1 MSEPRKFRRSD
12 IIVLLSYP
20 LLPMVYFA
28 AAAMGAGT
36 GIPSRLS
43 SLAIVAFFS
52 AATCLVV
59 LPVWT
64 MINIARSKEQ
74 FSLAAIVG
82 EAVLAALWISTGIY
96 AALVDSLRAFI
107 ALVVAAWAGA
117 LVFIMLRVR
126 AQQAQSAP
134 DFLPDQANPAN
145 PTASN

>member
-12 IIVLLSYP
+12 IIILLSYP
-20 LLPMVYFA
+20 LLPMIYFA

-36 GIPSRLS
+36 GIRSRLS
-43 SLAIVAFFS
+43 WLAIVAFFG

-64 MINIARSKEQ
+64 MINVVRSKER
-74 FSLAAIVG
+74 FSLSAIVG
-82 EAVLAALWISTGIY
+82 EAVLATLWISTGIY

-117 LVFIMLRVR
+117 LVFILIRIR
-126 AQQAQSAP
+126 SQQSQSGSP
-134 DFLPDQANPAN
+134 I
-145 PTASN
+145 S

>member
-43 SLAIVAFFS
+43 LLAIAAFFS
-52 AATCLVV
+52 AATCLVL

-64 MINIARSKEQ
+64 MINVVRSKEQ

-96 AALVDSLRAFI
+96 ASLVDSLRAFI
-107 ALVVAAWAGA
+107 ALVIAAWAGA

-126 AQQAQSAP
+126 AQHAP
-134 DFLPDQANPAN
+134 VGPRFPARSGK
-145 PTASN
+145 PCKSNSF